1 MYGDDDTH
9 ITGQIT
15 FEQVAEAIRHKKYG
29 RDMREAIAQGFEQFI
44 GLLGRV
50 SNLESEYSDLLGKYN
65 DIIGRLNDDE
75 NEIHN
80 LRGDVN
86 ALNQRC
92 DKIEEKHNDDIKAL
106 TDKHNEDIK
115 KVQEQL
121 DRLNNVVFG
130 HVHEVNYDKP
140 RKQDL
145 HDYYEVIDKSK
156 NNHPLNKD
164 PVSHELN
171 YSTINGKNNSI
182 EIDTGIGNMKGE
194 EL

>member
-15 FEQVAEAIRHKKYG
+15 FAQIAEAIRHKKYG

-44 GLLGRV
+44 GILQRV

-65 DIIGRLNDDE
+65 DIIGRLDDAE
-75 NEIHN
+75 RKIRDLQDKNI
-80 LRGDVN
+80 

-106 TDKHNEDIK
+106 TDKHNDDIK
-115 KVQEQL
+115 AVQEQI

-140 RKQDL
+140 QKQDP

-171 YSTINGKNNSI
+171 YSTINGKHNSI
-182 EIDTGIGNMKGE
+182 EIDTGIGHMKGE

>member
-15 FEQVAEAIRHKKYG
+15 FEQIAEAIRHKKYG

-44 GLLGRV
+44 GLLERV

-75 NEIHN
+75 TEIHD
-80 LRGDVN
+80 LQGDVN

-106 TDKHNEDIK
+106 TEKHNDDIK
-115 KVQEQL
+115 AVQEQL

-140 RKQDL
+140 RNQDQ

-171 YSTINGKNNSI
+171 YSTINGKHNSI
-182 EIDTGIGNMKGE
+182 EIDTGIGHMKGE
-194 EL
+194 KL